1 MRPRRRCWSCASVSD
16 TPHDAP
22 VAHLLRVR
30 ITDVVSGR
38 ITANV
43 TIPVSLVGVG
53 RRLGAR
59 LVPAHAAG
67 VIDQVT
73 AAIALARPGP
83 VARVDDAACGETI
96 ELALE

>member
-1 MRPRRRCWSCASVSD
+1 VSD
-16 TPHDAP
+16 GAP
-22 VAHLLRVR
+22 GAHLLRVR
-30 ITDVVSGR
+30 ITDVASGR
-38 ITANV
+38 ATVNV

-59 LVPAHAAG
+59 LVPAHAAT

-83 VARVDDAACGETI
+83 VARVDDAAHGETI
-96 ELALE
+96 ELSLE

>member
-1 MRPRRRCWSCASVSD
+1 VSASDVAHS
-16 TPHDAP
+16 AP
-22 VAHLLRVR
+22 GAHLLRVR
-30 ITDVVSGR
+30 ITDVGSGR
-38 ITANV
+38 ATVNV

-59 LVPAHAAG
+59 LVPSHAAA

-83 VARVDDAACGETI
+83 VARVADPAHGEI
-96 ELALE
+96 IDLSLE